1 MLSIAVIGG
10 GAAGMTAA
18 LAAASRGAA
27 VSVFERQARVG
38 RKLAVTGNGRCNLTN
53 LHASPEHYHGEE
65 PGFPLPALRRLDAA
79 GTLEHFRNLG
89 LLTVTEPDGRVYPL
103 SNTAGSVVD
112 VLRYALEGE
121 GVRVLT
127 GCEVK
132 RIRKENG
139 GFRILTDA
147 GSHAAD
153 RVVVACGGLAGERF
167 GGTGLGYRL
176 LEDLGH
182 RCTPLRQGLV
192 QLRSSSPCCR
202 SLKGVR
208 ADALARVFLGGD
220 RLAEAA
226 GEVQFTEYGLS
237 GPVIFELSR
246 AALSA
251 PGTLVSLDLVRDLKE
266 EELRDLLLE
275 RSRRTPFLPVEDVFV
290 GTVQNR
296 LGRVLARSA
305 GLELKKTLSGL
316 TGQEAARLARAAKH
330 FEFPIT
336 GDMGMPNA
344 QVTVGG
350 VRTSGFDPETL
361 ESRLCSGLYA
371 CGEVLDVDGDCG
383 GYNLQWA
390 WSSGFLA
397 GSSAAEKEHA

>member
-27 VSVFERQARVG
+27 VSVYERQTRVG

-65 PGFPLPALRRLDAA
+65 PDFVLPALRRMDAA
-79 GTLEHFRNLG
+79 GTLERFRSLG

-112 VLRYALEGE
+112 VLRFALEGA

-127 GCEVK
+127 GAEV
-132 RIRKENG
+132 RLVQKEKN
-139 GFRILTDA
+139 GFRVLSDI
-147 GSHAAD
+147 GSHPAD

-176 LEDLGH
+176 LKELGH
-182 RCTPLRQGLV
+182 SCTPLRQGLV
-192 QLRSSSPCCR
+192 QLRSSSPFCR

-208 ADALARVFLGGD
+208 ADALARVFHGSEL
-220 RLAEAA
+220 LAEAA
-226 GEVQFTEYGLS
+226 GEVQFTDYGLS

-246 AALSA
+246 AALSV
-251 PGTLVSLDLVRDLKE
+251 PGTRVSLDLVRELPE
-266 EELRDLLLE
+266 EELRDLLLA
-275 RSRRTPFLPVEDVFV
+275 RSRGTPFLPLEDVFV

-296 LGRVLARSA
+296 LGHVLVRSA
-305 GLELKKTLSGL
+305 GLDLKKTLSAL
-316 TGQEAARLARAAKH
+316 TGAEAVRLAQEAKH
-330 FEFPIT
+330 FSFPVT

-350 VRTSGFDPETL
+350 IRTSEFDPETL
-361 ESRLCSGLYA
+361 ESRLCTGLYA

-397 GSSAAEKEHA
+397 GSSAAEGNHA